1 MQPTLIIGLGG
12 TGAHVVSSILA
23 RLQENP
29 PAAEMVG
36 GMLQC
41 LYIDADTHIADNLK
55 LPEQC
60 KQTIGF
66 FALPY
71 IEQAC
76 QQDENLKKWFD
87 CQIVRRAPFM
97 PEQFDLTRSTAM
109 YRQFGRLSLYH
120 DLSGEILEGHSRVK
134 ASIQHSLLS
143 IQQNNPNTPLI
154 IICTSLIG
162 GTGGA
167 IALDVAYL
175 VRHILATVR
184 MNPYD
189 GHILGAF
196 ALGNVFASA
205 LSSAPEEQHIKFI
218 LNEVAAI
225 KEIQHFARTRYEFGP
240 QGHVITFDSLEPFNS
255 YWLFG
260 GDRIG
265 RFEGKWPT
273 DYFSL
278 IATEISDTV
287 VTGDWIMRPKGF
299 EYVNIQAPLT
309 TNVIGDWSYWED
321 VYNRHSKDP
330 NRLSPHI
337 SREFEKQAAG

>member
-12 TGAHVVSSILA
+12 TGAHVVSGTLAKLLENLSTTEQVNRAVQILCIDTDTRVAKSIELP
-23 RLQENP
+23 NWGI
-29 PAAEMVG
+29 VNIG
-36 GMLQC
+36 GVA
-41 LYIDADTHIADNLK
+41 IDKVMEHH
-55 LPEQC
+55 
-60 KQTIGF
+60 
-66 FALPY
+66 
-71 IEQAC
+71 C
-76 QQDENLKKWFD
+76 QRDEELKKWFD
-87 CQIVRRAPFM
+87 CERLAFALSLEPGYRFPGKFSL
-97 PEQFDLTRSTAM
+97 DLERWQ
-109 YRQFGRLSLYH
+109 YRQLGRLCLYANY
-120 DLSGEILEGHSRVK
+120 SKVS
-134 ASIQHSLLS
+134 ASIHRSLQS
-143 IQQNNPNTPLI
+143 IQEQTPNPPLI

-175 VRHILATVR
+175 VRHILAAVR

-189 GHILGAF
+189 GHILGVF

-218 LNEVAAI
+218 LNQVAAI

-240 QGHVITFDSLEPFNS
+240 QGHVITFNNLEPFNS

-321 VYNRHSKDP
+321 VYHRHSKDP
-330 NRLSPHI
+330 NRLCPHI
-337 SREFEKQAAG
+337 SREFCK

>member
-1 MQPTLIIGLGG
+1 MQPTLLIGLGG
-12 TGAHVVSSILA
+12 TGAYIIADVLA
-23 RLQENP
+23 KMLENP
-29 PAAEMVG
+29 ATAERVG
-36 GMLQC
+36 NAFQF
-41 LYIDADTHIADNLK
+41 LYIDADTHIAENLK
-55 LPEQC
+55 LPEQF
-60 KQTIGF
+60 KQSIGF

-76 QQDENLKKWFD
+76 QHDENFRKWFD
-87 CQIVRRAPFM
+87 CEIVRRAPFV

-120 DLSGEILEGHSRVK
+120 DLSAGNYSRVRV
-134 ASIQHSLLS
+134 SIHRSLLS
-143 IQQNNPNTPLI
+143 IQQQTPNLPLV

-175 VRHILATVR
+175 VRHILAT
-184 MNPYD
+184 MNSDAYV
-189 GHILGAF
+189 LGAF
-196 ALGNVFASA
+196 ALGNIFASA
-205 LSSAPEEQHIKFI
+205 LSHAPEEHHIRFI
-218 LNEVAAI
+218 LNQVATI
-225 KEIQHFARTRYEFGP
+225 KEIQLFARTRYEFGP
-240 QGHVITFDSLEPFNS
+240 QGHVVAFDNLEPFNS

-260 GDRIG
+260 GDRSG

-273 DYFSL
+273 DYFAL

-321 VYNRHSKDP
+321 VYNRHLKDP
-330 NRLSPHI
+330 NRLCPHI
-337 SREFEKQAAG
+337 SREFCK

>member
-1 MQPTLIIGLGG
+1 MQPTLLIGLGG
-12 TGAHVVSSILA
+12 TGAYVIADTLA
-23 RLQENP
+23 KLLET
-29 PAAEMVG
+29 PATTEKVG
-36 GMLQC
+36 NAIQF
-41 LYIDADTHIADNLK
+41 LYIDADTHIPENLK
-55 LPEQC
+55 LPEQS
-60 KQTIGF
+60 KQGIGF

-76 QQDENLKKWFD
+76 QHDENFRKWFD
-87 CQIVRRAPFM
+87 CEIVRRAPFV

-120 DLSGEILEGHSRVK
+120 DLSAGNYSRVRV
-134 ASIQHSLLS
+134 SIHRSLLS
-143 IQQNNPNTPLI
+143 IQQQTPNPPLV

-175 VRHILATVR
+175 VRHILAT
-184 MNPYD
+184 MNSNAYV
-189 GHILGAF
+189 LGVF
-196 ALGNVFASA
+196 ALGNIFASA
-205 LSSAPEEQHIKFI
+205 LSHAPEEHHIRFI

-240 QGHVITFDSLEPFNS
+240 QGHVVAFDNLEPFNS

-260 GDRIG
+260 GDRSG
-265 RFEGKWPT
+265 RLEGKWPK

-278 IATEISDTV
+278 IAAEISDTV
-287 VTGDWIMRPKGF
+287 VTGDWIIRPKRF
-299 EYVNIQAPLT
+299 EYVNTEAPLT
-309 TNVIGDWSYWED
+309 TNVIGDWSYWEN

-337 SREFEKQAAG
+337 SREFDK